1 MITIN
6 LDKKTNKLLIDLERN
21 TGISKEKFASNLVNG
36 KDDLHDLKTLNRLLE
51 ERKINPHPK
60 RYSVAEASKILGF

>member
-21 TGISKEKFASNLVNG
+21 TGISKEKFSSNLVDG

-60 RYSVAEASKILGF
+60 RYSSLKLLKF